1 MVNKIIYYPLF
12 KNISFYK
19 LTSDTRP
26 IEKREGIK
34 IAMHET
40 IDFSS
45 SGLYQFDLKPYG
57 YLFSSNIIYL
67 CDENILINYNKNSL
81 IRIHLRKTM
90 GNLLSFFLESSDGDF
105 ISDDEIMRRVWED
118 NELRASTHR
127 LWQVMKNLRYKLI
140 DVGMT
145 EVIFSRTGRNGF
157 VVNLSG
163 VTTLY
168 YESNI
173 E

>member
-1 MVNKIIYYPLF
+1 
-12 KNISFYK
+12 
-19 LTSDTRP
+19 
-26 IEKREGIK
+26 
-34 IAMHET
+34 MHET

-45 SGLYQFDLKPYG
+45 SGLCRFDLKPYG
-57 YLFSSNIIYL
+57 YSFSSNIIYL
-67 CDENILINYNKNSL
+67 CDENLLINYSKNSL
-81 IRIHLRKTM
+81 IRIQLRKTM

-145 EVIFSRTGRNGF
+145 DIFFSRTGRNGF

-163 VTTLY
+163 VTKLY
-168 YESNI
+168 HGNNI

>member
-1 MVNKIIYYPLF
+1 MLEQSRKRKGFKII
-12 KNISFYK
+12 
-19 LTSDTRP
+19 
-26 IEKREGIK
+26 
-34 IAMHET
+34 MHEA

-45 SGLYQFDLKPYG
+45 SGLCRFNLKPYG
-57 YLFSSNIIYL
+57 YRFSSNIIYL
-67 CDENILINYNKNSL
+67 CDENILINYSKNSF
-81 IRIHLRKTM
+81 IRIQLRKTM

-105 ISDDEIMRRVWED
+105 ISDDEIMKRVWED

-145 EVIFSRTGRNGF
+145 EVFFSRTGRNGF

-163 VTTLY
+163 VTKLY
-168 YESNI
+168 YGNNI